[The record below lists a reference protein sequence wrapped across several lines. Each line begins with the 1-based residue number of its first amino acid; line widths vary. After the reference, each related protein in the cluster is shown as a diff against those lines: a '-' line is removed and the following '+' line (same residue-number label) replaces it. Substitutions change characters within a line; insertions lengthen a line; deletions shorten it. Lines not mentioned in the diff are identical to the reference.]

1 MPLPPLIG
9 HDALRARLDEQVRRG
24 SLASSLLFTG
34 PAGIG
39 KQRLAL
45 WLAQRLLCTDAASPC
60 GACQHC
66 QYIAAG
72 AHPDLLW
79 IFPTPRMKDGTDAG
93 LDDVQQEYAE
103 AVAERIAGN
112 GLYPRPDG
120 SAGIF
125 LYGARLLVQR
135 ATLTPS
141 LAKRKV
147 FVVGEADRMVPQA
160 SSQEAANAFLK
171 LLEEPPADTTVIL
184 TSSEPGALLP
194 TIRSRVIEVRAR
206 PLTDAAMHE
215 FLALP
220 AAEALVKGKAV
231 DDLVRLAHG
240 APGALLEADA
250 KAAALARAR
259 TLLDTVSRRPDN
271 LYRVA
276 YAQGSTKARGAF
288 TDMLDALTEL
298 LHEQAR
304 AAAAAGDEVSA
315 GAGARAVMMVEETKR
330 DAERNLVPQ
339 LATFRLMTQLAE
351 TLR

>member
-1 MPLPPLIG
+1 VPLPPLIG

-79 IFPTPRMKDGTDAG
+79 IFPTPSENLNDAP
-93 LDDVQQEYAE
+93 LDDVQQHYAE

-112 GLYPRPDG
+112 GLYARPDG

-125 LYGARLLVQR
+125 LYVARLLVQR

-160 SSQEAANAFLK
+160 ANPEAANAFLK

-304 AAAAAGDEVSA
+304 AAAAVGDEVSA